1 MDVSGGQWMPDKAHP
16 AKHKAILWHHASS
29 TQRIER
35 VELVN
40 HQSQSESAAASLK
53 MIVDSVEAIARDK
66 VSETEPAGGS
76 KASLRHLLNQLSI
89 SEVKAVHFIVQSGR
103 TPSWLR
109 DSSSI
114 ESLYLDLN
122 GVESEERNRQV
133 YVDFLVSKIDRLPAY
148 IASYSEICGERH
160 LDPFDELGALVQEER
175 AHSRS
180 SG

>member
-1 MDVSGGQWMPDKAHP
+1 MSHD
-16 AKHKAILWHHASS
+16 I
-29 TQRIER
+29 
-35 VELVN
+35 
-40 HQSQSESAAASLK
+40 QSESAAASLK
-53 MIVDSVEAIARDK
+53 MIVDSVEAIAKDT
-66 VSETEPAGGS
+66 VSKTEPAGGS

-89 SEVKAVHFIVQSGR
+89 SEVKAVHLIVQAGR

-114 ESLYLDLN
+114 ESLYHNLN
-122 GVESEERNRQV
+122 GIQSEERIRQI
-133 YVDFLVSKIDRLPAY
+133 YTDFLTSKIDLLPAY

-160 LDPFDELGALVQEER
+160 LDPFDELGALVQEEN